1 MSFASLKILHLGSVL
16 LSYSLFFM
24 RGLWVLR
31 ASPVMQQRWVKIA
44 PHIIDSVLLGSAIT
58 LAVMLDISPF
68 TAPWLAAKI
77 IALLLYIVLGS
88 IALKRGKT
96 RRIKLASWLAAQ
108 AMFCYIILTAWAHD
122 PSKAALIFGQIVHD
136 FRIAN

>member
-1 MSFASLKILHLGSVL
+1 MSYASIKILHLGCVA

-44 PHIIDSVLLGSAIT
+44 PHIIDTALLGSAIT
-58 LAVMLDISPF
+58 LAVLLGISPL
-68 TAPWLAAKI
+68 TAPWLMAKI

-96 RRIKLASWLAAQ
+96 RRAKLVAWFAAQ
-108 AMFCYIILTAWAHD
+108 ATFFYIVLTALAHD
-122 PSKAALIFGQIVHD
+122 PMPWHALG
-136 FRIAN
+136 

>member
-1 MSFASLKILHLGSVL
+1 MSYASIKILHLSCAV

-44 PHIIDSVLLGSAIT
+44 PHIIDTVLLGSAIT
-58 LAVMLDISPF
+58 LAVLLGISPF

-96 RRIKLASWLAAQ
+96 RQTKLACWLAAQ
-108 AMFCYIILTAWAHD
+108 AVFFYIVLTAWAHD
-122 PSKAALIFGQIVHD
+122 PLPWRAL
-136 FRIAN
+136 

>member
-1 MSFASLKILHLGSVL
+1 MSFAFIKILHLGSVL

-44 PHIIDSVLLGSAIT
+44 PHIIDSVLLGSAIM
-58 LAVMLDISPF
+58 LALLLDISPF

-108 AMFCYIILTAWAHD
+108 AVFCYIILTAWTHD
-122 PSKAALIFGQIVHD
+122 PMPWHAL
-136 FRIAN
+136 

>member
-1 MSFASLKILHLGSVL
+1 MSYASIKILHLGCVV

-44 PHIIDSVLLGSAIT
+44 PHIIDTLLLGSAIA
-58 LAVMLDISPF
+58 LAVLLGISPF
-68 TAPWLAAKI
+68 AAPWLMAKI

-88 IALKRGKT
+88 IAIKRGKT
-96 RRIKLASWLAAQ
+96 RRMKLVAWLAAQ
-108 AMFCYIILTAWAHD
+108 TVFFYIVCTALTHD
-122 PSKAALIFGQIVHD
+122 PLPWRAL
-136 FRIAN
+136 

>member
-1 MSFASLKILHLGSVL
+1 MSYTSIKILHLGSVL
-16 LSYSLFFM
+16 LSYSLFFL

-44 PHIIDSVLLGSAIT
+44 PHIIDTVLLGSAIT
-58 LAVMLDISPF
+58 LAVLLGISPF

-96 RRIKLASWLAAQ
+96 RQTKLACWLAAQ
-108 AMFCYIILTAWAHD
+108 AVFFYIVLTAWAHD
-122 PSKAALIFGQIVHD
+122 PMPWRAL
-136 FRIAN
+136 

>member
-1 MSFASLKILHLGSVL
+1 MSYASIKILHLGCVV
-16 LSYSLFFM
+16 LSYSLFFL

-44 PHIIDSVLLGSAIT
+44 PHIIDTVLLGSAIT
-58 LAVMLDISPF
+58 LAVLLGISPF

-96 RRIKLASWLAAQ
+96 RQTKLACWLAAQ
-108 AMFCYIILTAWAHD
+108 AVFFYIVLTAWAHD
-122 PSKAALIFGQIVHD
+122 PMPWRAL
-136 FRIAN
+136 

>member
-1 MSFASLKILHLGSVL
+1 MSFAFIKTLHLGSVL

-31 ASPVMQQRWVKIA
+31 ASPLMRQRWVKIA
-44 PHIIDSVLLGSAIT
+44 PHIIDTVLLGSAIT
-58 LAVMLDISPF
+58 LAALLDISPF

-77 IALLLYIVLGS
+77 IALLLYIALGS

-96 RRIKLASWLAAQ
+96 RRMQLIAWLAAQ
-108 AMFCYIILTAWAHD
+108 AVFFYIVLTALAHD
-122 PSKAALIFGQIVHD
+122 PMPWRAL
-136 FRIAN
+136 

>member
-1 MSFASLKILHLGSVL
+1 MSYTSIKILHLASVL
-16 LSYSLFFM
+16 ISYSLFFM

-31 ASPVMQQRWVKIA
+31 ASHVMQQRWVKIA

-58 LAVMLDISPF
+58 LAALLGISPF

-77 IALLLYIVLGS
+77 IALLPYIVLGS

-96 RRIKLASWLAAQ
+96 RQTKLACWLAAQ
-108 AMFCYIILTAWAHD
+108 AVFCYIALTAWAHD
-122 PSKAALIFGQIVHD
+122 PMPWRAL
-136 FRIAN
+136 